1 MTKLFKAG
9 KGTEV
14 REKFDLVLENAT
26 LFSKSLLCMISKP
39 RISKSEV
46 ENLLH
51 NEIKV
56 AGNRSC
62 MTTFYESVISIH

>member
-1 MTKLFKAG
+1 MRRSKVTKLGKAG

-14 REKFDLVLENAT
+14 REKFDLVLENAS
-26 LFSKSLLCMISKP
+26 LFSKSLLCTICKP

-51 NEIKV
+51 NESGRK
-56 AGNRSC
+56 
-62 MTTFYESVISIH
+62 